1 MLPVADDDGNGEDLE
16 EVESGEDELYE
27 CQVSDD
33 DGIDDDVV
41 IQGLQTI
48 SIHIPAKRCQ

>member
-1 MLPVADDDGNGEDLE
+1 MLPIADDDGNGEDLE
-16 EVESGEDELYE
+16 EVESGEDELYG